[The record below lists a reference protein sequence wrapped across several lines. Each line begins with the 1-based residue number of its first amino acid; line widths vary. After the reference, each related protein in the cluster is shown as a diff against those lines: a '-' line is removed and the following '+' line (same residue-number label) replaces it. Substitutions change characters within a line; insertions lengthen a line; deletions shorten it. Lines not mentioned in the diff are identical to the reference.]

1 MEIENK
7 SEVKKEKSRHP
18 LVDKLGILSM
28 FFASI
33 FLIYQSVPPLIENL
47 PGKMDQT
54 IIINN
59 LIILI
64 LGIGVLYSVFAF
76 YRRLIFIEYAI
87 NSGFE
92 QVIYPRLEPILGE
105 VASVQVEMDELK
117 DNMQMMN
124 LNIDQLR
131 KSITPLRSIDPDI
144 SSPNVMSLMRIVV
157 LANISTAAFLFLL
170 QYTKGYVPYVL
181 TIMYILWWL
190 EITYE
195 FDLWKNSKAWTWL
208 FPPIIMIPTLS
219 ILIDIIYGGDVLIAL
234 TALGLVLYSFAYF
247 TWCMYK
253 VQKALPFDLH
263 LRLREIKNK
272 RLKIQNK

>member
-7 SEVKKEKSRHP
+7 SEVKHKKSKHP
-18 LVDKLGILSM
+18 LVDKLGIISM
-28 FFASI
+28 VFASI

-47 PGKMDQT
+47 TGEMDQG

-59 LIILI
+59 IIILL

-76 YRRLIFIEYAI
+76 YRRIIFIEYAI
-87 NSGFE
+87 NSSFE

-131 KSITPLRSIDPDI
+131 KSITPIRSIDPKI
-144 SSPNVMSLMRIVV
+144 SAPNVMSLLRIVV

-170 QYTKGYVPYVL
+170 QYTRGYVPYVL

-219 ILIDIIYGGDVLIAL
+219 ILLDIIYGGDVLIAL

-247 TWCMYK
+247 TWCLYK

-263 LRLREIKNK
+263 LRLKEIKNK
-272 RLKIQNK
+272 RLKIQTK